1 MVKKTKFSQISN
13 VIFLTTSIFILF
25 FIWVNYYTRNL
36 TRSIFSAI
44 LVTITFL
51 ILYTICNKVKIN
63 RNQKTLSKT
72 ARLDNLCNTL
82 LYEKSDIIN
91 QQIIDHLFPNSHFQK
106 LSTNHYIIDNQD
118 VYFCFD
124 PNPITISQIATL
136 IQNRTTDNLILYCIR
151 HNNELPLPSNICINI
166 YTINDI
172 IDKIESPLTNKIISI
187 QNKPKLRLKDILCV
201 VCNSSRS
208 KGYLGFG
215 TLLIISSLFT
225 PFSTYYIITGTILI
239 IMSIFSRF
247 NKIFN

>member
-36 TRSIFSAI
+36 SQSILSAI

-51 ILYTICNKVKIN
+51 ILYTVWNKVKIN
-63 RNQKTLSKT
+63 RHQKNLSKT
-72 ARLDNLCNTL
+72 ARLDTLCNTL

-91 QQIIDHLFPNSHFQK
+91 QQIIDQLFPNTPFQK
-106 LSTNHYIIDNQD
+106 LSSTHYLIDNQD
-118 VYFCFD
+118 VFFCFD
-124 PNPITISQIATL
+124 ANPITISQITTF
-136 IQNRTTDNLILYCIR
+136 IQNRVTDNLIVFCIR
-151 HNNELPLPSNICINI
+151 YNKDLPLPSNISVSI
-166 YTINDI
+166 YTADNI
-172 IDKIESPLTNKIISI
+172 IDKIESPLTNKFINI

-201 VCNSSRS
+201 VCNSSKS